1 VLLIFWHLI
10 GVSKK
15 KQHVL
20 SEKQDILSIYF
31 MTATELE
38 GGYKLEPTLYSD
50 GGQEIRQL
58 SLMSPISLAL
68 CHFSLFPLDSTSLFS
83 RKNGCC
89 QLIKT
94 PKS

>member
-1 VLLIFWHLI
+1 
-10 GVSKK
+10 
-15 KQHVL
+15 
-20 SEKQDILSIYF
+20 

-68 CHFSLFPLDSTSLFS
+68 CHFSLFPLDSTSLLS

-94 PKS
+94 PKSYCGNFYFHIHTTRSREAEN